1 MSNEQTPAV
10 LPPPSGD
17 RSAPVVPSVA
27 GRVVIGLLLL
37 GFAGVTAL
45 FGPLLVMAGDN
56 CFEGDAR
63 AICSPG
69 GQRTVGALPL
79 AAGSAAAVLTVAG
92 LSSRRRRTAGGIC
105 LAAAAVLPA
114 LAWVVSLAV
123 VGG

>member
-10 LPPPSGD
+10 LPPSAGD

-79 AAGSAAAVLTVAG
+79 AAGFAAAVLTVAG
-92 LSSRRRRTAGGIC
+92 LSSRRRTGGIC
-105 LAAAAVLPA
+105 LAAAVVLPA
-114 LAWVVSLAV
+114 LAWGVSLAI
-123 VGG
+123 VGA